1 MNVKNMWEIFFL
13 LVALSNPYYKCRFLK
28 KTKGIF
34 FHLEIFFS
42 SWHFFLR
49 NSVQSLKKIF
59 YFIVMN
65 VEIAHRSLFKM
76 FLVKVEIKYIFLT
89 FSSSSVRST

>member
-1 MNVKNMWEIFFL
+1 ML
-13 LVALSNPYYKCRFLK
+13 LLK

-34 FHLEIFFS
+34 FHLEIFLS
-42 SWHFFLR
+42 SRHFFLG

-65 VEIAHRSLFKM
+65 VEIAHRCLLKI

-89 FSSSSVRST
+89 LTSSSVPST